1 LYKSKRKASKTGEI
15 KMITQTV
22 NRSTFINSF
31 YKANRQ
37 DNFSYE
43 GLSALYD
50 YFDEMPETW
59 ELDPIAVC
67 CDFAEYDLNDLRREY
82 PDYKN
87 ASDEEI
93 LSYLKGNTMVMDL
106 GTGSY
111 IILAF

>member
-1 LYKSKRKASKTGEI
+1 
-15 KMITQTV
+15 M
-22 NRSTFINSF
+22 
-31 YKANRQ
+31 
-37 DNFSYE
+37 
-43 GLSALYD
+43 
-50 YFDEMPETW
+50 DESW

-93 LSYLKGNTMVMDL
+93 LSYLNNNTMVMDL